1 MPSWNP
7 DTYERFK
14 TYRDRPALDLLL
26 QIPADLDPREI
37 WDLGCGTGE
46 HAAVLAARHPNARA
60 HGLDSSA
67 EMLSRARTRQADV
80 DWIQADLAD
89 FTPETPPDL
98 IFTNAALQWAPDH
111 AVLIPRLASSLAGE
125 GVFACQMPA
134 AHNSAWHVALRELVG
149 EAAWAGRFRQ
159 VRGVQP
165 VETPE
170 RYYDWLSPI
179 CAEVDIWTTTYL
191 HVLEGGDPAVEW
203 MRGTALRPY
212 LDVLTELAEQE
223 AFLADYRQRVRA
235 VLPPRADGTTLF
247 PFPRLFILARR

>member
-7 DTYERFK
+7 DVYERFK

-26 QIPADLDPREI
+26 RIPGDLDPSEI

-46 HAAVLAARHPNARA
+46 HAAVLAARHPKARV

-67 EMLSRARTRQADV
+67 EMLARARARSADV
-80 DWIQADLAD
+80 DWVQADFAA
-89 FTPETPPDL
+89 FAPERPPNL

-111 AVLIPRLASSLAGE
+111 AALVPRLASSLAAQ

-134 AHNSAWHVALRELVG
+134 AHNSAWHTALRGL
-149 EAAWAGRFRQ
+149 AAEPAWIERFRQ

-165 VETPE
+165 VAAPE

-179 CAEVDIWTTTYL
+179 CAEVDIWSTTYL
-191 HVLEGGDPAVEW
+191 HVLEGDDPAVEW

-212 LDVLTELAEQE
+212 LDALTDPVEGE
-223 AFLADYRQRVRA
+223 AFLADYGTRVRA
-235 VLPPRADGTTLF
+235 ALPPRADGTTLF
-247 PFPRLFILARR
+247 PFPRLFIFARR